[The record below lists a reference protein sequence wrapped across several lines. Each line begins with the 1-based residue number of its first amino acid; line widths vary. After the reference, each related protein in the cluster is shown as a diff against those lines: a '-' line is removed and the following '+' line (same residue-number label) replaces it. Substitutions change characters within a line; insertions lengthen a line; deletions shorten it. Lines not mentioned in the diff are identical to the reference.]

1 MLIYDLSL
9 MLLHYD
15 ISLLLLQVESVEEFQ
30 TLCFE
35 ADLCPYRFVYTSL
48 DGEEVELCK
57 DGANVVVT

>member
-1 MLIYDLSL
+1 MENI
-9 MLLHYD
+9 
-15 ISLLLLQVESVEEFQ
+15 EELQ

-57 DGANVVVT
+57 DGANVAVT